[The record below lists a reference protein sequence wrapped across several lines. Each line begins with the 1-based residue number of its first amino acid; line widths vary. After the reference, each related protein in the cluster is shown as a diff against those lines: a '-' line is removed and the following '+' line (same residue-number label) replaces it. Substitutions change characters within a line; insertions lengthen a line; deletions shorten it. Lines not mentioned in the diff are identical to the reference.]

1 MALMDFTNANLVP
14 TFANQVTAS
23 FTLIPVIY
31 YSDIAQAILTAYGLY
46 RSLYL
51 NPDLPSMAPYVSTIY
66 TLYTII
72 PV

>member
-1 MALMDFTNANLVP
+1 MAQWIYKKLNPVP
-14 TFANQVTAS
+14 TFANPVTAS
-23 FTLIPVIY
+23 YILIPVIY

-51 NPDLPSMAPYVSTIY
+51 NLDLPSMALYVSTIY